1 MNQAVS
7 PSLDLVATASAC
19 ILTLPQAQPD
29 DVPSFKK
36 TRKHLIG
43 DSIFITTLLM
53 MGCSLS
59 NQVRKLLQTDH
70 IWNFTIAVLPF
81 AAVLQSCFPP
91 TALQSSQAGRRRLLC
106 AKSSY
111 FVIATK

>member
-7 PSLDLVATASAC
+7 PSLDLVAEASAC
-19 ILTLPQAQPD
+19 ILTLPQAQTD

-81 AAVLQSCFPP
+81 AAVLQSYS
-91 TALQSSQAGRRRLLC
+91 L
-106 AKSSY
+106 
-111 FVIATK
+111 